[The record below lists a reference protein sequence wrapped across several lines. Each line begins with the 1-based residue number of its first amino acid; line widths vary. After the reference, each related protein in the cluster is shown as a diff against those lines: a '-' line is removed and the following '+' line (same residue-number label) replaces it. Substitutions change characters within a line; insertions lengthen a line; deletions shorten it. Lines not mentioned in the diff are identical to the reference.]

1 MKPLE
6 RIELIWFHGNKKRS
20 YEVDNWN
27 LMPYTTA
34 QLHGSRFNV
43 RIITPV
49 TRCYNLL
56 RLGSPY
62 LEEKYQ
68 WGSNVSLYAKCTRK
82 TLWKNRLRRGGDYIF
97 FTSMKRLTVRPYTRC
112 LDIFNVTWQKRN
124 SKNVYSP
131 EINCD
136 DENCDCTCTFF
147 FKEIRSEI
155 GKEF

>member
-97 FTSMKRLTVRPYTRC
+97 FYIDETANGSPVYQVSWHFQRHLTEKKFEEC
-112 LDIFNVTWQKRN
+112 LFPRNKLWRRKLWLYVHIF
-124 SKNVYSP
+124 
-131 EINCD
+131 
-136 DENCDCTCTFF
+136 F
-147 FKEIRSEI
+147 
-155 GKEF
+155 